1 MKINCSTG
9 FLILIAKKKN
19 YTNNDKK
26 ALKVTTDKE
35 TDCLTNT

>member
-9 FLILIAKKKN
+9 YLILIAKKKRG

-26 ALKVTTDKE
+26 SLQITTDKE
-35 TDCLTNT
+35 IN